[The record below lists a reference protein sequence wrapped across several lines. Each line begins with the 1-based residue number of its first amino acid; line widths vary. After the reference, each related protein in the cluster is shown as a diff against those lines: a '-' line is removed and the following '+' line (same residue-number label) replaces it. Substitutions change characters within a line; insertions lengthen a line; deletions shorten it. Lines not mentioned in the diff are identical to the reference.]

1 MIEEGLDCSKYYSLL
16 KQTTNYDLALA
27 IVDVLDNKVLSQSDD
42 VNRPFL
48 KWTRNIDNHDVQ
60 SRNEETQQANYAL
73 SASEILNVTQLK
85 LGAEEPLRYQ
95 LVALISAPDLT
106 SVDLSDETVVTAIS
120 DVAGFIELDYNTSIL
135 TNGMSDELAARY
147 EELNLLYGIDSGF
160 VSGAA
165 DNSYEM
171 YDKIVGACFEYMSV
185 DIACLI
191 LPDEHLLV
199 VKNSDSLSKKRLNT
213 VLNKFQGPLY
223 SFIAVEQETL
233 VVNKDEVVDWADL
246 QLGIDYKYVAIP
258 VFKAAGRMAGILIIA
273 NDDKRKS
280 FTNSDRKLCE
290 VLAAEISKVT
300 QSRYD
305 ALTGLLNRK
314 GFEQQLNHSIRQSH
328 EQSKRSALLFI
339 DIDRFQSINELSGH
353 NAGDVLLSQLG
364 SLLPEH
370 IRVTD
375 SLARLSGDDFTI
387 ILNDCPP
394 GKALTIAE
402 KISDQV
408 KSFRF
413 VFLDKIFDITVS
425 IGLYVFGEKDEDG
438 DAVLVAA
445 ESACF
450 TAKELG
456 RGQIR
461 VYEEKD
467 TIMTQRRDDVL
478 WVSRIHNAIEENRF
492 KLYRQLIQSTH
503 EGTSHQE
510 HYEILLRMVDEE
522 GNILSPVSFIPA
534 AERYDQMTK
543 VDRWVISKSLETM
556 VAHDKKVGNE
566 ELYLSI
572 NLSGQSLC
580 EDGFAEFIINTVKRY
595 KIKPERVCF
604 EVTETAA
611 IINLSYALKFMAKL
625 KSIGCEFSLD
635 DFGSGM
641 SSFSYLK
648 SLPVDYLKIDG
659 HFVKTMLQDPVDKA
673 MVESIHRIGHVMG
686 LQTIAEFVED
696 VEMIEVLRT
705 LGVDYVQG
713 YALGKPEPFE
723 VQVN

>member
-467 TIMTQRRDDVL
+467 IIMTQRRDDVL

>member
-1 MIEEGLDCSKYYSLL
+1 MIEGSLDCSKYYSLL
-16 KQTTNYDLALA
+16 NQTTNYDLALA

-42 VNRPFL
+42 VKRPFL

-60 SRNEETQQANYAL
+60 SRNEETQQVNYAL
-73 SASEILNVTQLK
+73 SASEILNVTQLH
-85 LGAEEPLRYQ
+85 LGAEEPFRYQ
-95 LVALISAPDLT
+95 LFALISSPDRT
-106 SVDLSDETVVTAIS
+106 SVDLSDETVVTALS

-160 VSGAA
+160 VSGAE

-191 LPDEHLLV
+191 VPDEHLLV
-199 VKNSDSLSKKRLNT
+199 VKNNGSLSKKHLNT
-213 VLNKFQGPLY
+213 VINKFQGPLY

-246 QLGIDYKYVAIP
+246 RLGIDYKYVAIP

-273 NDDKRKS
+273 NHDKRKS

-305 ALTGLLNRK
+305 PLTGLLNRE

-328 EQSKRSALLFI
+328 EQSKCSALLFI

-353 NAGDVLLSQLG
+353 NAGDVLLNQLA
-364 SLLPEH
+364 SLLPGH

-402 KISDQV
+402 KILDQV

-425 IGLYVFGEKDEDG
+425 IGLYMFGEEDQG
-438 DAVLVAA
+438 VDSVLVAA

-456 RGQIR
+456 RNQVR

-503 EGTSHQE
+503 KGANHQE
-510 HYEILLRMVDEE
+510 HYEILLRMIDEE
-522 GNILSPVSFIPA
+522 GNVLSPVSFIPA

-543 VDRWVISKSLETM
+543 VDRWVISKAIESM
-556 VAHDKKVGNE
+556 VAHDKQVGNE

-580 EDGFAEFIINTVKRY
+580 EDGFAEFIINTIMNN
-595 KIKPERVCF
+595 KIKPERLCF

-611 IINLSYALKFMAKL
+611 IINLSYALKFMAKV